1 VNNTLQNGAQAFS
14 SDVYLLSLGQTRMAL
29 HAALS
34 RSILYARPPGFVAKI
49 FGGPRF
55 GDNANSGAME
65 FKDQLKSSVDIV
77 KVIGEYVRLRKSGVS
92 RYTGL
97 CPFHSE
103 KTPSFSVHAGHQFYK
118 CFGCGVSG
126 DVLKFVMEFEHVSF
140 PEAVKL
146 LAERNGIPM
155 PKRAEYAD
163 ADTRLRAA
171 VFQIQE
177 LALEAFR
184 EQLAGPAGLEARR
197 YLEKR
202 GVSPE
207 SSAQFGL
214 GYAERSGRGLL
225 RLLEKQG
232 FTAEQMENS
241 GLLGRREDGS
251 FYDRFRN
258 RLMFPIHSESGKPI
272 GFGGRALDPADEA
285 KYLNSAES
293 PIYKKSAVLYNLHR
307 AKEGIRR
314 ADRSVLVEGYMDVI
328 GVWAAGV
335 REVVASC
342 GTALT
347 AQQVQMLRRHSD
359 KIVVNFDPD
368 AAGANAAERSINLL
382 LDESMR
388 VRIVELEDGLD
399 PDEYCKERGADAYRG
414 KLDKAQTYFYW
425 LADRARAKF
434 DLRTAEGR
442 VAGFQFLLP
451 AIQRLPDKIE
461 RVAVAN
467 DVAGYLG
474 VDAGLVLEN
483 FRKSAMDRRDKKVAP
498 AREALRADEKILLNL
513 LVSDAEAR
521 QELIPELEAL
531 PAVEQFATRAIFKAL
546 FALHAAGAVTYEELH
561 ARLEESD
568 QELLASAVLRDE
580 TDGSAITLSL
590 GEECVR
596 SLQRTSLKAQVAA
609 LKARVKEAERAGN
622 MQEALRLAEELHDLE
637 RGG

>member
-1 VNNTLQNGAQAFS
+1 M
-14 SDVYLLSLGQTRMAL
+14 D
-29 HAALS
+29 
-34 RSILYARPPGFVAKI
+34 
-49 FGGPRF
+49 
-55 GDNANSGAME
+55 
-65 FKDQLKSSVDIV
+65 FKEQLKSSVDIV
-77 KVIGEYVRLRKSGVS
+77 KTIEEYVRLKKSGVS
-92 RYTGL
+92 RWTGL
-97 CPFHSE
+97 CPFHNE
-103 KTPSFSVHAGHQFYK
+103 KTPSFSVNAAHQFYV
-118 CFGCGVSG
+118 CFGCGAKG
-126 DVLKFVMEFEHVSF
+126 DVLKFVMEMEHVSF
-140 PEAVKL
+140 PEALKL

-163 ADTRLRAA
+163 PDTRLRAA

-177 LALEAFR
+177 LAEAAFR
-184 EQLAGPAGLEARR
+184 EQFAGPAGAEARR

-207 SSAQFGL
+207 TSALFGL

-232 FTAEQMENS
+232 FTDEQLENS

-258 RLMFPIHSESGKPI
+258 RLMFPIHSESGKTI
-272 GFGGRALDPADEA
+272 AFGGRALDPADEA

-307 AKEGIRR
+307 AKDGIRR
-314 ADRSVLVEGYMDVI
+314 AERSVLVEGYMDAI
-328 GVWAAGV
+328 GVFAAGV

-347 AQQVQMLRRHSD
+347 ARQVQALRKHSD

-498 AREALRADEKILLNL
+498 VREPLRADEKILLNL

-521 QELIPELEAL
+521 HELIPELEQL
-531 PAVEQFATRAIFKAL
+531 PALEQFATRRIFKAL
-546 FALHAAGAVTYEELH
+546 FALHAGGVVNYEELH
-561 ARLEESD
+561 ARLEEAD
-568 QELLASAVLRDE
+568 QELLASAVLKDE
-580 TDGSAITLSL
+580 TDGSAVSLSL

-596 SLQRTSLKAQVAA
+596 SLQRSSHMTRVAA
-609 LKARVKEAERAGN
+609 LKGRLKAAERAGDL
-622 MQEALRLAEELHDLE
+622 QEALRLNQELVDLE
-637 RGG
+637 KA